1 MWNDD
6 ASYMY
11 THFMTGRIFH
21 AVARGIV
28 TAILLGVV
36 SVGAASCFGLETVRL
51 QVGDVEI
58 TAEVADNSAE
68 RSVGLMFR
76 KEMAYDHGML
86 FVYDLP
92 RQLGFWMKNTYLPL
106 SIAFIDVSGTIVSI
120 QDMQPLDDTTI
131 HRSPK
136 PVLWAL
142 EMNQG
147 WFAENGIDVGDTVRI
162 VE

>member
-1 MWNDD
+1 
-6 ASYMY
+6 
-11 THFMTGRIFH
+11 MTGRIFH
-21 AVARGIV
+21 MIERMFFAVV
-28 TAILLGVV
+28 FLGVV
-36 SVGAASCFGLETVRL
+36 AFCDSSCFGLETVRL

-58 TAEVADNSAE
+58 TAEVADNSTE

-76 KEMAYDHGML
+76 KEMADGHGML
-86 FVYDLP
+86 FVYDIP
-92 RQLGFWMKNTYLPL
+92 QRLGFWMKNTYLPL
-106 SIAFIDVSGTIVSI
+106 SIAFIDASGTIISI

-147 WFAENGIDVGDTVRI
+147 WFAENGVAVGDTVRL